1 MLTIVDICT
10 QIFLPL
16 LEKFSVLTPKSFSLT
31 QKSFSLT
38 LKLFPLLKNY
48 FFPYSKIFFSYSKI
62 ISLANKII
70 PPSQKSFPL
79 TRKLFPLLRN
89 DFPYSKIILTLLE
102 NYFSVIRKSFQSRFV
117 HVRFINKQITMLSDI
132 LYASLTS
139 SICPWNE
146 ALLLAAPSIIPVCR
160 VWISPVNVKV
170 YKVIDISK
178 LIWFL
183 YNVFRYNW
191 KLVFLAVKVELL
203 TAISAIKLS
212 VIEKKKLSIVAF

>member
-89 DFPYSKIILTLLE
+89 DFPLLE

-117 HVRFINKQITMLSDI
+117 HVRFMNKQITMLSDI

>member
-1 MLTIVDICT
+1 
-10 QIFLPL
+10 
-16 LEKFSVLTPKSFSLT
+16 
-31 QKSFSLT
+31 
-38 LKLFPLLKNY
+38 
-48 FFPYSKIFFSYSKI
+48 
-62 ISLANKII
+62 
-70 PPSQKSFPL
+70 
-79 TRKLFPLLRN
+79 
-89 DFPYSKIILTLLE
+89 
-102 NYFSVIRKSFQSRFV
+102 
-117 HVRFINKQITMLSDI
+117 VRFINKQITMLSDI